1 MLILL
6 FSTSNVLLLNL
17 VDLHS
22 HGPSSL
28 SFSLVA
34 GLDCSLLLSVRILGS
49 LCYVRV

>member
-1 MLILL
+1 MLTL
-6 FSTSNVLLLNL
+6 FSTSDVLLLNL

-28 SFSLVA
+28 SFSPVA
-34 GLDCSLLLSVRILGS
+34 GLDCSLLLSVRTLGS